1 LDYITIRI
9 RDSKKA
15 HQLSLKVVDL

>member
-1 LDYITIRI
+1 LHYITIRI